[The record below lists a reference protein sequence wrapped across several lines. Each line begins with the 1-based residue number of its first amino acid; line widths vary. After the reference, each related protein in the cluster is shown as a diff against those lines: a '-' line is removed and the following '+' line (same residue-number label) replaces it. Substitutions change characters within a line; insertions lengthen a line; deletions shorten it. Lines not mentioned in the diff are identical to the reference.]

1 MSTKLGSSQTE
12 LNDCGC
18 CEGIAVETPVEIAN
32 RPGLSAIAYRVGE
45 HAQFRD
51 TLVARLSAAS
61 YPALK
66 YLTTRDADDFS
77 LALLDAWA
85 TVADVLT
92 FYQERI
98 ANESYLRTATERL
111 SILELA
117 RLVGYELRP
126 GVAASTYLA
135 FTINDAPG
143 ITREQAAAFG
153 MPERAVIDAGV
164 KVQSIPGPD
173 EKPQVFETV
182 ERIKARAEWNEIRPR
197 LTRPQVLKANDT
209 VIYFAGLANGL
220 KKGDGLLITPDE
232 GNASFRQ
239 IAEVETENDK
249 QRTKVI
255 LQPHVADVGTH
266 VPARTRNAVTLSPFA
281 QQFVQ
286 TTTNQTELY
295 ALSLVH
301 NFNILDLHDNL
312 AALKQ
317 IQRTVL
323 VMRVR
328 AAIFGH
334 NAPEWSALSLA
345 QRNGE
350 RGGNPYGFYPGPYHD
365 REFKWADNSLASYH
379 GTSLNSRQVFLD
391 NLYPTIVKHS
401 WVVLKD
407 DNTAKAYQVEQAAE
421 VSKSDFTLSAKV
433 TRLTLD
439 SHNFFG
445 VFGIRT
451 TTVFAQ
457 SEELEL
463 ARMPK
468 HEPVAGVEIDLDTL
482 VDGLFEGQ
490 SIIICGERAHV
501 RGVNACEQATISK
514 VEQVVETEDSYT
526 RITLSAPLR
535 YDYVRATATINANVA
550 LATHGET
557 VTEVLGSG
565 DASKTYQ
572 RFTLRQPPLT
582 FVSADTPS
590 GTRSTLEVRV
600 NDILWHEVPTLY
612 GHGPHERIYTTHT
625 DDDGKTVVQF
635 GDGQTGAR
643 VPSGQE
649 NVKAT
654 YRRGIGL
661 PGLLKANQLSQLM
674 TRPLGVK
681 SATNPRA
688 TSGAAAPEA
697 RDDARRNAT
706 LTLHTLDR
714 IVSLSD
720 YEDFARAFAGVSK
733 TLATWTWSGERRGVF
748 VTVAGADGARIES
761 DSPLY
766 KNLLKAMR
774 AAGDSSVPL
783 QVQTYEPRFFVL
795 KAKVQVRADY
805 LPEKVLAETEAR
817 LRRAF
822 SFDARSFGQPVT
834 LSEVIAIMQA
844 TPGVVAVDVDQ
855 LYRSTGPTRIVQR
868 LDILRLFQPFRL
880 FQPLQTRLPAAAPF
894 AGTDRVFA
902 AELLTLDPRPLK
914 LEVLP

>member
-1 MSTKLGSSQTE
+1 MSTKLGTGQTE

-18 CEGIAVETPVEIAN
+18 CAGLAVETPVAVAN
-32 RPGLSAIAYRVGE
+32 RPGLSAIAYRVGAY
-45 HAQFRD
+45 AQFRD
-51 TLVARLSAAS
+51 TMIARLSAAS

-66 YLTTRDADDFS
+66 RLTTRDADDFS

-135 FTINDAPG
+135 FTINEAPN

-153 MPERAVIDAGV
+153 LPDRTTINVGV

-182 ERIKARAEWNEIRPR
+182 ERIEARAEWNALRPR
-197 LTRPQVLKANDT
+197 LTKPQKIATDAEF
-209 VIYFAGLANGL
+209 IYLTGLTTGL
-220 KKGDGLLITPDE
+220 KKGDGLLLTPFGQD
-232 GNASFRQ
+232 ASFRQ
-239 IAEVETENDK
+239 VAALETEERE
-249 QRTKVI
+249 QRTKVY
-255 LQPHVADVGTH
+255 LQPEVLYVGTSVPVNIRNLFAPSILAKKFLGTTISATELH
-266 VPARTRNAVTLSPFA
+266 VTAAVEKFSVAELFNNLNVIQQARPTVLALRTRAS
-281 QQFVQ
+281 
-286 TTTNQTELY
+286 
-295 ALSLVH
+295 
-301 NFNILDLHDNL
+301 
-312 AALKQ
+312 
-317 IQRTVL
+317 
-323 VMRVR
+323 
-328 AAIFGH
+328 IFGH
-334 NAPEWSALSLA
+334 NAPLWRALSLA
-345 QRNGE
+345 QRSGE
-350 RGGNPYGFYPGPYHD
+350 YGPDENSNAAKPAYSFNPGAFRGRLNDWVDNHTLANYPG
-365 REFKWADNSLASYH
+365 
-379 GTSLNSRQVFLD
+379 TSSSNYNIFLD
-391 NLYPTIVKHS
+391 NNYSTIAKHS
-401 WVVLKD
+401 WIVLKQHD
-407 DNTAKAYQVEQAAE
+407 EARAYNVTAVSE
-421 VSKSDFTLSAKV
+421 VSKADFTMSAKV
-433 TRLTLD
+433 TRLTLNTRAYWSD
-439 SHNFFG
+439 FS
-445 VFGIRT
+445 IRH

-463 ARMPK
+463 ARLPRP
-468 HEPVAGVEIDLDTL
+468 EAVAGTEIDLDTL

-490 SIIICGERAHV
+490 SIIICGERAGA

-514 VEQVVETEDSYT
+514 VEHVAAANDSFT
-526 RITLSAPLR
+526 RITLAAPLR
-535 YDYVRATATINANVA
+535 FDYVRASATINANVA

-582 FVSADTPS
+582 YVSADTPS

-600 NDILWHEVPTLY
+600 NDLLWHEVPTFY

-625 DDDGKTVVQF
+625 DDDGKTTVQF

-674 TRPLGVK
+674 TRPLGVQG
-681 SATNPRA
+681 ATNPQTTA
-688 TSGAAAPEA
+688 GAAAPEA

-720 YEDFARAFAGVSK
+720 YEGVARAFAGVSK
-733 TLATWTWSGERRGVF
+733 ALATWTWSGERRGVF
-748 VTVAGADGARIES
+748 VTVAGPDGASIES

-783 QVQTYEPRFFVL
+783 QVQTYEPRSFVL
-795 KAKVQVRADY
+795 KAKVQVGADY
-805 LPEKVLAETEAR
+805 LPEKVLPEVEAR
-817 LRRAF
+817 LRRTF
-822 SFDARSFGQPVT
+822 SFAAREFGQAVT

-855 LYRSTGPTRIVQR
+855 LYRPDQLLLIQR
-868 LDILRLFQPFRL
+868 YEIYRLFSSM
-880 FQPLQTRLPAAAPF
+880 
-894 AGTDRVFA
+894 
-902 AELLTLDPRPLK
+902 RPVRIYSHSSHRAKEAIDFVALY
-914 LEVLP
+914 